1 MAEVEEEEDEVEG
14 DILMVDMV
22 TETDNMVDEEVE
34 TGAAE
39 EVVAIGAVV
48 EEAGVAEK
56 MAGVGEMKEED
67 LVEEDMVTEVD
78 MEEVIEEVHHGR
90 RSLENLQQRSLQPDQ
105 D

>member
-1 MAEVEEEEDEVEG
+1 M
-14 DILMVDMV
+14 
-22 TETDNMVDEEVE
+22 E

-56 MAGVGEMKEED
+56 MAGVAEMKEED

-90 RSLENLQQRSLQPDQ
+90 RSLENLQQVRKYSNLFTPRSNQS
-105 D
+105 

>member
-1 MAEVEEEEDEVEG
+1 M
-14 DILMVDMV
+14 
-22 TETDNMVDEEVE
+22 E

-56 MAGVGEMKEED
+56 MAGVAEKMAGVDEMKEED

-90 RSLENLQQRSLQPDQ
+90 RSLENLQQVRKYSNLFTP
-105 D
+105 